1 MKKIIVILISIVF
14 CSCATSQYSKQLIV
28 DLNSEQNLMIEF
40 VDADSNGVF
49 DYMNSDITYKNG
61 SSYYKC
67 KTSNI
72 IYDINKDST
81 ELTAKD
87 ITKYLRDQVYYAT
100 DEGHGMFA
108 ETFPPLFQGTV
119 AISHN
124 KRPAMNFCDILIKD
138 DTLVTIVCPSKTDCF
153 HLDAREDNGQGFF
166 KTLEEKTGK
175 SIFDMTEE
183 DLSIN
188 IRISEDKRSII
199 LSVGEVIARCCEW
212 VELYDF
218 NAEKKFSEKM
228 NNQRTMMIPTESFEN
243 GTYILRLIGY
253 DFVDYQIEDRV
264 VIFTR

>member
-1 MKKIIVILISIVF
+1 
-14 CSCATSQYSKQLIV
+14 
-28 DLNSEQNLMIEF
+28 
-40 VDADSNGVF
+40 
-49 DYMNSDITYKNG
+49 
-61 SSYYKC
+61 
-67 KTSNI
+67 
-72 IYDINKDST
+72 
-81 ELTAKD
+81 
-87 ITKYLRDQVYYAT
+87 
-100 DEGHGMFA
+100 
-108 ETFPPLFQGTV
+108 
-119 AISHN
+119 
-124 KRPAMNFCDILIKD
+124 
-138 DTLVTIVCPSKTDCF
+138 
-153 HLDAREDNGQGFF
+153 
-166 KTLEEKTGK
+166 
-175 SIFDMTEE
+175 MTEE